1 MKHVLLIY
9 YHTPQRDS
17 LKSNLTDE
25 LKTSL
30 PLTEEKLA
38 LEFWQYARL
47 LSEETKMAVF
57 SQIENN
63 LRGGNEEEAL
73 YDVFF
78 TTDRTCF
85 LL

>member
-38 LEFWQYARL
+38 LEILAICPI
-47 LSEETKMAVF
+47 VV
-57 SQIENN
+57 
-63 LRGGNEEEAL
+63 GGNK
-73 YDVFF
+73 DGGVF
-78 TTDRTCF
+78 TNRKQPSRWK
-85 LL
+85 